1 MRDWVIVNYFIA
13 GGKDKDLLLIVHLL
27 PLCYQHL
34 DVGER
39 LGAGNLTSFVTE
51 KSSAE
56 AVADALRP
64 LKDDPVGGRLSLE
77 FDVVDG
83 RPVLLAVDDL
93 EEGGGGELDGLGIGP
108 GFLGGLCEKFQTGD
122 PFLF

>member
-1 MRDWVIVNYFIA
+1 MRDGVIVNYFIA
-13 GGKDKDLLLIVHLL
+13 RREDKNLLLIVHLL

-34 DVGER
+34 DVGKR
-39 LGAGNLTSFVTE
+39 LGAGNFPSFVAK

-56 AVADALRP
+56 TVADTLRP
-64 LKDDPVGGRLSLE
+64 LEDDPVGGGFSLE

-83 RPVLLAVDDL
+83 RPILLAVDDL
-93 EEGGGGELDGLGIGP
+93 EEGGGGEVDGLGIGL